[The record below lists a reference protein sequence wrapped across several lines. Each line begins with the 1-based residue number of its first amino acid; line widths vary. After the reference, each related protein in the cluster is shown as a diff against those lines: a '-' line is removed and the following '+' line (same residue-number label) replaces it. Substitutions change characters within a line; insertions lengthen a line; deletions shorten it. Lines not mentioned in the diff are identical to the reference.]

1 MRSFKTLWRLALNTC
16 SKRPAPRDGRK
27 EAAKANTRPRTIKDK
42 TAFLLDAEP
51 PTRTLQ

>member
-1 MRSFKTLWRLALNTC
+1 MRGFKTLWRLALRTC
-16 SKRPAPRDGRK
+16 SKRPGPRDGRK
-27 EAAKANTRPRTIKDK
+27 ETANTRPRTIKDK